1 MHADRDR
8 IRQAQMSGSMS
19 FNDPMERLRTGG
31 GGTAGG
37 RRNSYNQ
44 AINGQYTPSFNGG
57 SSAVRSK
64 QKWFFLIYCDF
75 SNFFYSLM

>member
-1 MHADRDR
+1 MQADRDR

-19 FNDPMERLRTGG
+19 FTDPMAERLRTGG
-31 GGTAGG
+31 TGG

-64 QKWFFLIYCDF
+64 GIIGKLE
-75 SNFFYSLM
+75 

>member
-31 GGTAGG
+31 GGTASR

-64 QKWFFLIYCDF
+64 QKPEF
-75 SNFFYSLM
+75 

>member
-1 MHADRDR
+1 MQADRDR

-19 FNDPMERLRTGG
+19 FTDPMAERLRT

-44 AINGQYTPSFNGG
+44 AINGQYTPSFNNGV

-64 QKWFFLIYCDF
+64 DK
-75 SNFFYSLM
+75 